1 MGEPTP
7 ILAILV
13 TLLSKEQKKTLQ
25 AVLISIKYTTTSEKV
40 LLQWMQFSFTH
51 HKSSASNRIT
61 PIHVSVVLESFK
73 LVIHNLNT
81 KILKE
86 P

>member
-25 AVLISIKYTTTSEKV
+25 AVLISIKYTTTSERV
-40 LLQWMQFSFTH
+40 LLQLMQISFTH
-51 HKSSASNRIT
+51 HSHPPLIALPPSMFPSF
-61 PIHVSVVLESFK
+61 LSFK
-73 LVIHNLNT
+73 LAIHNLNT